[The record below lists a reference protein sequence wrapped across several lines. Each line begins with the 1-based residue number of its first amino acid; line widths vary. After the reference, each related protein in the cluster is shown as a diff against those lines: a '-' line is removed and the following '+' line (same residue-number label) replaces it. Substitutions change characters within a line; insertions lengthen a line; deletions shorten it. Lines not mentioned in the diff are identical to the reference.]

1 MPEIVEFPTYETLLT
16 EAIRSLTVDSGK
28 VTTPAPMGTNV
39 LQDTTKNWATN
50 VHKNRLVKI
59 IRGTGVGQQAIIGS
73 NADKTLVLKQGWPV
87 GLDTTSVYVILDID
101 IAQVIRETLGGGV
114 DVDLPAEFTKLKE
127 ALRTLTEASV
137 DTGIADA
144 TSTVNY
150 LDDSSKNWP
159 PSPGGFEDLIV
170 EITEG
175 TGEGQFAKIASNTA
189 TRITFVV
196 AMPVAPDS
204 TSKYRIGF
212 FGKMTGDIT
221 DRAARLLG
229 IVYGN
234 VDQLQ
239 QTADKN
245 LKASIEERLILKTI
259 RDIAPGAVGTFW
271 LPETGNIDLSKYL
284 ASSWGIYAPT
294 TATMVIN
301 CYLNISHDGGTTWR
315 RAAGY
320 EILDADFVRDEWN
333 TIDCPLKLAE
343 AKLEVVIA
351 TAFPAE
357 LDLMCIAKP

>member
-1 MPEIVEFPTYETLLT
+1 MFGWENLRIIL
-16 EAIRSLTVDSGK
+16 RTVFG
-28 VTTPAPMGTNV
+28 G
-39 LQDTTKNWATN
+39 
-50 VHKNRLVKI
+50 
-59 IRGTGVGQQAIIGS
+59 GS
-73 NADKTLVLKQGWPV
+73 
-87 GLDTTSVYVILDID
+87 DID
-101 IAQVIRETLGGGV
+101 IST
-114 DVDLPAEFTKLKE
+114 EFSELKE

-150 LDDSSKNWP
+150 LDDSSKSWP
-159 PSPGGFEDLIV
+159 PSPGGFENLIV

-189 TRITFVV
+189 TRITFVS

-212 FGKMTGDIT
+212 FGKMAGEISS
-221 DRAARLLG
+221 RA
-229 IVYGN
+229 I
-234 VDQLQ
+234 
-239 QTADKN
+239 
-245 LKASIEERLILKTI
+245 SKTI
-259 RDIAPGAVGTFW
+259 RDIAPDAVGTFW

-294 TATMVIN
+294 TDTMVIN

-320 EILDADFVRDEWN
+320 EILDADFVRDSWN

-343 AKLEVVIA
+343 AKLEVVITVA
-351 TAFPAE
+351 HPAE

>member
-1 MPEIVEFPTYETLLT
+1 MF
-16 EAIRSLTVDSGK
+16 EA
-28 VTTPAPMGTNV
+28 
-39 LQDTTKNWATN
+39 
-50 VHKNRLVKI
+50 
-59 IRGTGVGQQAIIGS
+59 
-73 NADKTLVLKQGWPV
+73 VLKRV
-87 GLDTTSVYVILDID
+87 LRAVF
-101 IAQVIRETLGGGV
+101 GGGS
-114 DVDLPAEFTKLKE
+114 DVDISTEFSKLKE

-159 PSPGGFEDLIV
+159 PSPGGFENLII

-189 TRITFVV
+189 TRITFAV
-196 AMPVAPDS
+196 AMPVAPNS

-212 FGKMTGDIT
+212 FGKMASDIT
-221 DRAARLLG
+221 AWGGTALTGRDISADLQKLTEG
-229 IVYGN
+229 IAIG
-234 VDQLQ
+234 
-239 QTADKN
+239 
-245 LKASIEERLILKTI
+245 ERVISKTI
-259 RDIAPGAVGTFW
+259 RDIAPGATGTFW

-320 EILDADFVRDEWN
+320 EILDADFVQDVWN

-351 TAFPAE
+351 TAYPAE